1 MIFKTLKIN
10 KNLLIKKFNIK
21 YINYNYLNWFKD
33 RHIKKF
39 INFSPK
45 NIEQLK
51 IDCLKKIG
59 CKSKIFLAIEYKKK
73 HIGNVLVH
81 DINYLKK
88 SCFVGILIGEK
99 KFRNIKI
106 GSKVLKYLAK
116 KIFSKNKINKI
127 YLGVAKKNI
136 IAIKSYFNIG
146 FKIFDKKKNNY
157 ILVLNNN
164 ISNKLILGTVQFG
177 MPYGIANNINRKV
190 NIQEQRKIFSSCKRF
205 GINEIDTAQ
214 SYNFDINIL
223 PKNNIWLVNTK
234 IEISKFSNKQQIVNY
249 LNSFRSKNIILNY
262 LYIHDEE
269 NLFTKRGKVVLNI
282 LYKLKKAHLF
292 NKIGVSVYNF
302 KNLKSIVTNFKI
314 DAIQVPFNILD
325 TKIKKYTEMLVKKNI
340 DIHVRSIFLQGLL
353 LMKPHLI
360 PKEFLKIKKY
370 ILKINEQKKIYNT
383 SLVNYL
389 LNFVDKQDFVKKIV
403 FGVYSY
409 SHLQEIIRYKR
420 FSRICFNKFN
430 LFNKKIIDPR
440 TW

>member
-1 MIFKTLKIN
+1 M
-10 KNLLIKKFNIK
+10 
-21 YINYNYLNWFKD
+21 
-33 RHIKKF
+33 
-39 INFSPK
+39 
-45 NIEQLK
+45 
-51 IDCLKKIG
+51 
-59 CKSKIFLAIEYKKK
+59 
-73 HIGNVLVH
+73 
-81 DINYLKK
+81 
-88 SCFVGILIGEK
+88 
-99 KFRNIKI
+99 
-106 GSKVLKYLAK
+106 
-116 KIFSKNKINKI
+116 
-127 YLGVAKKNI
+127 
-136 IAIKSYFNIG
+136 
-146 FKIFDKKKNNY
+146 
-157 ILVLNNN
+157 
-164 ISNKLILGTVQFG
+164 
-177 MPYGIANNINRKV
+177 
-190 NIQEQRKIFSSCKRF
+190 
-205 GINEIDTAQ
+205 
-214 SYNFDINIL
+214 
-223 PKNNIWLVNTK
+223 
-234 IEISKFSNKQQIVNY
+234 
-249 LNSFRSKNIILNY
+249 
-262 LYIHDEE
+262 YIHDEE